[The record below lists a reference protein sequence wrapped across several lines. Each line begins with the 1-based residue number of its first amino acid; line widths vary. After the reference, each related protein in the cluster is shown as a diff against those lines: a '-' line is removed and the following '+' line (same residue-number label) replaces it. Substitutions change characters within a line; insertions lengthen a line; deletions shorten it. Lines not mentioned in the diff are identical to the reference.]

1 MGGVGGHML
10 LCCWCGR
17 LVAYFFFFFFFDWFS
32 SNIRKKIQ
40 EDDRTVWT
48 KNIKDVQPSVHERG
62 CRILFG
68 AMDEEKTHD
77 KGGER
82 KQIFRETGM
91 TGYRKKKEKKIYSR
105 PLLLLI
111 FFFFK

>member
-1 MGGVGGHML
+1 MGWEGTCYFVVGVA
-10 LCCWCGR
+10 GR
-17 LVAYFFFFFFFDWFS
+17 LLFFFFFLIGFLL
-32 SNIRKKIQ
+32 IQEKKIQ

-91 TGYRKKKEKKIYSR
+91 TGYRKKKKRKYTADHYYY
-105 PLLLLI
+105 
-111 FFFFK
+111 